1 MSHAPDSFRR
11 YLPGGM
17 RRRSELRVALILSL
31 ISVSGAHAAA
41 PAPALPPTPVD
52 RVLVVSIDGL
62 LPACYLEPD
71 AHGLAVPTLRTLARS
86 GIAARGVRSVFP
98 SVTYPS
104 HTTMATGVPPAVH
117 GIVTNVA
124 SDPGE
129 RNMEGWRWYTEDIKA
144 PTVWDAATAA
154 GREVALVN
162 WPVTIGARVRWLVPE
177 YWRAGTPDDAKLT
190 RALSTPGLL
199 PGVAARFP
207 DLWRKFT
214 PPNVADEATADI
226 VVQLLGSTRASLVM
240 THIWQTDDAQ
250 HKFGPWS
257 PQAIAAI
264 ENADRQLGRM
274 VDAAKASGPWARTAV
289 VVVSDHGFT
298 NVTRELRPGALLRDR
313 GFVTVDP
320 ITGHPE
326 EKTARATVSTNGG
339 LAFFYVASGDE
350 TTRAALGTLLAT
362 LAADPK
368 SGIGRVYDAKMIRE
382 RGGDPTATFAAE
394 AAPGVTFARGYAGP
408 RDGLS
413 GSRGQH
419 GYDPERPE
427 MRASLLIAGGPI
439 TPRQL
444 DGAGLVDV
452 APTIAK
458 LLGLA
463 LPSATGRALPVLPK

>member
-1 MSHAPDSFRR
+1 
-11 YLPGGM
+11 M
-17 RRRSELRVALILSL
+17 RRPSEIRVALILSL
-31 ISVSGAHAAA
+31 AVALSAVSAAQA
-41 PAPALPPTPVD
+41 ATPAPALPPTPVD

-71 AHGLAVPTLRTLARS
+71 AHGLAVPTLRMLART
-86 GIAARGVRSVFP
+86 GVAARGARSVFP

-104 HTTMATGVPPAVH
+104 HTTMATGVLPAVH

-124 SDPGE
+124 PDPAE
-129 RNMEGWRWYTEDIKA
+129 RNVEGWRWYTEDIRA
-144 PTVWDAATAA
+144 PTVWDAASAA

-162 WPVTIGARVRWLVPE
+162 WPVTVGARVRWLVPE

-199 PGVAARFP
+199 PAVAARFP

-214 PPNVADEATADI
+214 PPNVADEASADI
-226 VVQLLGSTRASLVM
+226 VVHLLGSTQASLVM

-257 PQAIAAI
+257 PQAVAAI

-274 VDAAKASGPWARTAV
+274 VEAAKTSGPWARTAV

-298 NVTRELRPGALLRDR
+298 NVNRELRPGALLRER
-313 GFVTVDP
+313 GFVTLDLA
-320 ITGHPE
+320 GHPQE
-326 EKTARATVSTNGG
+326 STARATVNTNGG

-350 TTRAALGTLLAT
+350 TTRTALGTLLGT
-362 LAADPK
+362 MAADPK
-368 SGIGRVYDAKMIRE
+368 SGIGRVYDAKAIRE
-382 RGGDPTATFAAE
+382 RGGDPTATFAIE
-394 AAPGVTFARGYAGP
+394 AAAGVTFARGYAGP
-408 RDGLS
+408 REGLS

-427 MRASLLIAGGPI
+427 MRASLVIAGGPI
-439 TPRQL
+439 APRQL

-463 LPSATGRALPVLPK
+463 LPSAAGHALPVLAK